1 MNILITGTSSGLGY
15 GITLNYLK
23 KGHNVY
29 GISRKHNEEL
39 DSYEN
44 FNFLQQDL
52 TNYNE
57 SQQTIKKFIK
67 GVENLNIVILNAGI
81 LNEIKDTRDTS
92 IDEYKRVMDIN
103 VWANKNVI
111 DVLSDNV
118 QNISQVIGISSGAS
132 QSAARGWNAYSIS
145 KSSLNMLLN
154 HYAQE
159 LPDIHFCAL
168 APGLIDSG
176 MQDYLYTVDHNK
188 FPAVKKLQD
197 AKRTGVMPDVHEA
210 AKIVINAIPKVKQY
224 ESGSYADV
232 RENLFESNLM
242 V

>member
-23 KGHNVY
+23 KRHKVY

-39 DSYEN
+39 DSYDN
-44 FNFLQQDL
+44 FHFLQQDL
-52 TNYNE
+52 TQFEE
-57 SQQTIKKFIK
+57 SQQTVKKFL
-67 GVENLNIVILNAGI
+67 ENINNLDIVILNAGI
-81 LNEIKDTRDTS
+81 LNEIKDTKDIS
-92 IDEYKRVMDIN
+92 IDELKRVMDIN
-103 VWANKNVI
+103 VWANKNMI
-111 DVLSDNV
+111 DILADNV
-118 QNISQVIGISSGAS
+118 EHIDQVIGISSGAS
-132 QSAARGWNAYSIS
+132 QGAARGWNAYSLS

-159 LPDIHFCAL
+159 LSDIHFCAL

-197 AKRTGVMPDVHEA
+197 AKRSGSMPDVHEGA
-210 AKIVINAIPKVKQY
+210 EIVTRAIPKVKQY

-232 RENLFESNLM
+232 REI
-242 V
+242 